1 MQAGE
6 FLNDL
11 VMFDQTALNW
21 STPIGG
27 NTSMTPA
34 GRYDHGMAYHEDQI
48 YIFGG
53 WGEAG
58 KIVIRTMF
66 LC

>member
-1 MQAGE
+1 
-6 FLNDL
+6 
-11 VMFDQTALNW
+11 MFDQTALNW
-21 STPIGG
+21 STPLGG

-58 KIVIRTMF
+58 KIAIRTML